1 MMIRSYDL
9 GYGSDEAFL
18 AAYGL
23 EPALPETA
31 PEYDGPCTC
40 LPIEEQ
46 EAAEREA
53 RESAPLQRFARRL
66 VLQFVPIT
74 RRDGFLTFQQLRGG
88 AIDPDAASV
97 ECAAYS
103 ADPAGPVTSSDY
115 VGLWIQEAL
124 IAVAAGPENEALL
137 MGETTGDFPPLP
149 DWERWLQE
157 GDCERTRR
165 FGDWRYLAPRGE
177 WGTMKT
183 FESIVRSSLREH
195 RWMVHQ
201 AVIVWCRRECG
212 AAAA

>member
-1 MMIRSYDL
+1 MMMTRGEYQQPCRVRGCDT
-9 GYGSDEAFL
+9 
-18 AAYGL
+18 
-23 EPALPETA
+23 EPVCSCCEECETH
-31 PEYDGPCTC
+31 CSC
-40 LPIEEQ
+40 LPFEEQ

-53 RESAPLQRFARRL
+53 RESASLRSFARRL

-74 RRDGFLTFQQLRGG
+74 RRDGFLTFQRLRGG
-88 AIDPDAASV
+88 AGTLDAESV
-97 ECAAYS
+97 ERAAYS
-103 ADPAGPVTSSDY
+103 ADPAGPVTSCDY

-124 IAVAAGPENEALL
+124 IAVAAGPENEALM

-177 WGTMKT
+177 WGTMET
-183 FESIVRSSLREH
+183 FAAIVRDSLLEH

-201 AVIVWCRRECG
+201 AVIAWCRRECG
-212 AAAA
+212 GAAA